1 MASLKTTEQVN
12 TNTSTPSVSTL
23 VNNHNY
29 STQNKIKK
37 HSDCSNFIIHRQNIL
52 GIFKKTD
59 ELLISLSYNKPQIIC
74 LTEHH
79 LNTLRMGDANV
90 RFYITTA
97 QDG

>member
-1 MASLKTTEQVN
+1 MASLKTAKQIN
-12 TNTSTPSVSTL
+12 TNTNTPSVSTL

-29 STQNKIKK
+29 SIKNKIKK
-37 HSDCSNFIIHRQNIL
+37 HSDSSIFIIYHQNIP
-52 GIFKKTD
+52 GISKKTD